1 MIAIT
6 VNINSYLHNTMP
18 AQTAALG
25 LAAWHSG

>member
-6 VNINSYLHNTMP
+6 VNINSYLNNTMP

-25 LAAWHSG
+25 LAA